1 MKVSLIAMAAA
12 LAAAGPPELVSAD
25 NLFVNDGTDTAT
37 ATRTFYIVNVGY
49 RNQADIQAIADNY
62 DILGVDQLGKTAS
75 VLVDAVHKADLE
87 GQYTVTVDETATA
100 DLQASV
106 DQVTTAAAAAADVA
120 AVEEAYGAI
129 SGTYSCYRTVE
140 GTYATAADLAV
151 NYPNLT
157 EWNDIGDSWEKA
169 NNLGGY
175 DIFALKL
182 TNKNTDP
189 VEGKP
194 VFFANCAIHAREY
207 ATAEL
212 CTRFAEMLVQGYDN
226 DAGK

>member
-1 MKVSLIAMAAA
+1 MKFYLILIMAAA
-12 LAAAGPPELVSAD
+12 FVAKLVSAN
-25 NLFVNDGTDTAT
+25 NLSPVDDKGSTT
-37 ATRTFYIVNVGY
+37 YYVVNVGY
-49 RNQADIQAIADNY
+49 RNQADLQTIADNY
-62 DILGVDQLGKTAS
+62 DILGVDKQYKTAN
-75 VLVDAVHKADLE
+75 VLADANHKAELE
-87 GQYTVTVDETATA
+87 EEYTVTVDETATA
-100 DLQASV
+100 ELQASV

-129 SGTYSCYRTVE
+129 PGYSCYRTVE
-140 GTYATAADLAV
+140 GTYATAEDIASNYPDLA
-151 NYPNLT
+151 NWT
-157 EWNDIGDSWEKA
+157 DIGDSWEKA

-182 TNKNTDP
+182 TNNNTDP
-189 VEGKP
+189 VGGKP